1 MSQSN
6 IAPTKGNLINT
17 KKTLALSQLGYDL
30 LDRKRNILIRE
41 LMFLIDE
48 AKQITGEIESVYE
61 NAYLSLQKSNIAL
74 GVCEDIG
81 DGIDIEDSIEIFFKS
96 VMGVDIPTVTIDN
109 EQKIDVC
116 YGLYSTNS
124 QFDETFISFQNLK
137 KLMVKMA
144 QIENSVYRIAIAV
157 KKTQSRANAL
167 SNIIIPDFVEN
178 VKYITDA
185 LEEKEREEFSRMKVI
200 KKKSI

>member
-17 KKTLALSQLGYDL
+17 KKTLALSELGYDL

-41 LMFLIDE
+41 LMSLIDE
-48 AKQITGEIESVYE
+48 AKEITGEIESVYE

-81 DGIDIEDSIEIFFKS
+81 DGIDIEDSIEISFKS
-96 VMGVDIPTVTIDN
+96 VMGVDIPTVTIDD

-144 QIENSVYRIAIAV
+144 EIENSVYRIAIAV

-167 SNIIIPDFVEN
+167 SNIIIPNFVEN

>member
-41 LMFLIDE
+41 LMSLIAE
-48 AKQITGEIESVYE
+48 AKEITGEIESVYE

-74 GVCEDIG
+74 GVCKDIG
-81 DGIDIEDSIEIFFKS
+81 DGIDIEDSIEISFKS
-96 VMGVDIPTVTIDN
+96 VMGVDIPAVTIDN

-144 QIENSVYRIAIAV
+144 EIENSVYRIAIAV

-167 SNIIIPDFVEN
+167 SNIIIPNFVEN

>member
-81 DGIDIEDSIEIFFKS
+81 DGIDIEDSIEISFKS